1 MGSGSRIC
9 LLIFKTTACK
19 IHAAKNV
26 MYRREKAGSYSLHF
40 HCVTQLAEPQSEMEP
55 KTLETEL
62 KLRFEKGPYIVRLT
76 INQEH

>member
-1 MGSGSRIC
+1 
-9 LLIFKTTACK
+9 
-19 IHAAKNV
+19 
-26 MYRREKAGSYSLHF
+26 MYRPEKAGSYSLHF
-40 HCVTQLAEPQSEMEP
+40 HCVTQLAEPQSKIEP